1 MNIIIVEDEG
11 ITAFYLQETLSSL
24 GCHVQGTFD
33 NAKTV
38 LEFLETTQAEV
49 VFMDINIK
57 GNMDGIQLSQVI
69 YTKYP
74 NVKFIFI
81 TSYKDSQTILEAQS
95 VKPLGY
101 LIKPIGESDLEAI
114 LMIIRGQSG
123 INFPNKN
130 NEELQLN
137 NFRYDLKEK
146 RLYNKKGLITLST
159 KEQLCLD
166 LLIKNRN
173 SYVSIEQLTSAIW
186 DDTNNKENSLR
197 ELIYRL
203 RKKLSSLSIT
213 TTPNLGYS
221 LIVSDNSQDNCP
233 H

>member
-1 MNIIIVEDEG
+1 MNIMIVEDEG
-11 ITAFYLQETLSSL
+11 VTAFYLQETLKSL
-24 GCHVQGTFD
+24 GCQVQGIFD
-33 NAKTV
+33 NAKTA
-38 LEFLETTQAEV
+38 LEFLENTPVEV

-57 GNMDGIQLSQVI
+57 GKMDGIQLAQTI
-69 YTKYP
+69 YVTHS
-74 NVKFIFI
+74 NIKFIFI

-114 LMIIRGQSG
+114 LMVIRGQSERS
-123 INFPNKN
+123 FPNKN

-146 RLYNKKGLITLST
+146 RLYDKNGLIMLST
-159 KEQLCLD
+159 KERHCLD
-166 LLIKNRN
+166 FLIQNRN
-173 SYVSIEQLTSAIW
+173 SYVSIEQLISAIW

-221 LIVSDNSQDNCP
+221 LIVSDSS
-233 H
+233 